1 MQHHVCD
8 GMSNAHFINT
18 WSELCRGIHQISS
31 IPLIDH
37 TLLRARDPP
46 TPQFQHVEYHPAPAM
61 LPTTALSSESVPPPP
76 ATVVVDIFKLTHA
89 DLDRL
94 RSQLPA
100 GDDATRRL
108 STFVVVAAH
117 VWRCACLARDLPP
130 DQPTMMLSATSGRR
144 RLQPPLPDGYFGNV
158 IFTAAPVADVRD
170 VTTGGGLAGAAAV
183 DRMDDAY
190 CRSTLDYLELQ
201 PDVSALAREASTF
214 HGGVNLGL
222 TSWLRL
228 PIHDADFGWGR
239 PVFLGPGG
247 VAHEG
252 LAFVVPSA
260 DGDGSLS
267 VSISLRGE
275 HMDKFRKL
283 IFCFR
288 ERT

>member
-1 MQHHVCD
+1 
-8 GMSNAHFINT
+8 
-18 WSELCRGIHQISS
+18 
-31 IPLIDH
+31 
-37 TLLRARDPP
+37 
-46 TPQFQHVEYHPAPAM
+46 
-61 LPTTALSSESVPPPP
+61 
-76 ATVVVDIFKLTHA
+76 
-89 DLDRL
+89 
-94 RSQLPA
+94 
-100 GDDATRRL
+100 
-108 STFVVVAAH
+108 
-117 VWRCACLARDLPP
+117 
-130 DQPTMMLSATSGRR
+130 MMLSAASGRR

-170 VTTGGGLAGAAAV
+170 VTTVGGLAGAAAV

-190 CRSTLDYLELQ
+190 CRSALDYLELQ

-228 PIHDADFGWGR
+228 PMHDADFGWGR

-260 DGDGSLS
+260 NGDGSLS

-275 HMDKFRKL
+275 HMDRFRKL